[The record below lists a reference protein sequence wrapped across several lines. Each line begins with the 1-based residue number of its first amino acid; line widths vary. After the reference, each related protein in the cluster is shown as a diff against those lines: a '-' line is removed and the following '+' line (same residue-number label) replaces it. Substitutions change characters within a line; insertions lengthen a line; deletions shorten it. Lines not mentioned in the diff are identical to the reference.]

1 MLRHLFSP
9 PTRYQEPYL
18 KEHVVGILFSR
29 SKLTHLQRQVCLHI
43 VQAIKKESSRMR
55 DDWEVS
61 LCSGAPAPATG
72 DDLLSMPDTYCFE
85 MLSLVLALSGSSV
98 GRSYL
103 ASQFSL
109 IVDLLTLLHTGE
121 LIGLLLLGLFACYGS
136 TLFSYYHPCFREEHL
151 V

>member
-1 MLRHLFSP
+1 
-9 PTRYQEPYL
+9 
-18 KEHVVGILFSR
+18 
-29 SKLTHLQRQVCLHI
+29 
-43 VQAIKKESSRMR
+43 MR

-121 LIGLLLLGLFACYGS
+121 LIGLLLIGLLLLGLFACYGS
-136 TLFSYYHPCFREEHL
+136 TLFSYFHRCLKEQP
-151 V
+151 VV

>member
-1 MLRHLFSP
+1 MSFIIRSVGDREKNKFS
-9 PTRYQEPYL
+9 
-18 KEHVVGILFSR
+18 GIFA
-29 SKLTHLQRQVCLHI
+29 QVCLHI

-61 LCSGAPAPATG
+61 LCSGAPAPTNG

-103 ASQFSL
+103 ASQFGL
-109 IVDLLTLLHTGE
+109 IVDLLTLLHTGKPP
-121 LIGLLLLGLFACYGS
+121 A
-136 TLFSYYHPCFREEHL
+136 
-151 V
+151 